1 LKGKESQINRS
12 FKEARL
18 KRIKKSGI
26 KFAKE
31 DVMSC
36 RIHRHLT
43 FALIG
48 MIVILISSCSHTVR
62 VLIPPRIELKNYET
76 VGLIQFSSNAKGSL
90 QPFVTQKFLQ
100 SVQSAQPGIRV
111 LELGTE
117 SAVLESVQ
125 HSQVDIEAVK
135 AIGQKYNVK
144 GLIAGNLKVTDV
156 KPKLQVLSIIKSMGV
171 QAEIQAA
178 LTVRLFETQS
188 GATVWTRSSNDRRTV
203 GHVSLTGDIIDFS
216 AKDPEEAYGELAKSL
231 VYRITDDFWSHWERQ
246 QIK

>member
-1 LKGKESQINRS
+1 MS
-12 FKEARL
+12 FK
-18 KRIKKSGI
+18 
-26 KFAKE
+26 
-31 DVMSC
+31 
-36 RIHRHLT
+36 IHRHLA

-48 MIVILISSCSHTVR
+48 MIVIFISSCSHTVK

-76 VGLIQFSSNAKGSL
+76 VGLIQFSSNAKGNL

-100 SVQSAQPGIRV
+100 SVQSAQPGIHV

-117 SAVLESVQ
+117 SAVLDSVQ
-125 HSQVDIEAVK
+125 RSQMDIEAVK

-144 GLIAGNLKVTDV
+144 GLITGNLKVTDV
-156 KPKLQVLSIIKSMGV
+156 KPKLQVLTIIKSMGV
-171 QAEIQAA
+171 QAEVQAA

-203 GHVSLTGDIIDFS
+203 AHVSLTGDIVDFG

-246 QIK
+246 EIKKN

>member
-1 LKGKESQINRS
+1 MN
-12 FKEARL
+12 
-18 KRIKKSGI
+18 
-26 KFAKE
+26 
-31 DVMSC
+31 C
-36 RIHRHLT
+36 RIYRHLT

-48 MIVILISSCSHTVR
+48 MIVVFISSCSHTIR
-62 VLIPPRIELKNYET
+62 VLIPPRVDLKNYEA
-76 VGLIQFSSNAKGSL
+76 VGLIQFSSNAKGNL

-125 HSQVDIEAVK
+125 HSQMDIEAVK

-156 KPKLQVLSIIKSMGV
+156 KPKLQVLTIIKSMGV

-203 GHVSLTGDIIDFS
+203 GHVSLTGDIVDFS

-246 QIK
+246 QQR